1 MSGLYS
7 NVSTFQRQA
16 TFQSGPKMWKHVYIE
31 MFPHLKYGTF
41 QPRKNVETCL
51 IAMFPHFEN
60 TLLFTD
66 FFDGGSNHGMN
77 IILHNK
83 VGPS

>member
-1 MSGLYS
+1 MIKNVETCLYS

-16 TFQSGPKMWKHVYIE
+16 TFQSGPKMWKRDYID
-31 MFPHLKYGTF
+31 
-41 QPRKNVETCL
+41 
-51 IAMFPHFEN
+51 MFPHFEKYA
-60 TLLFTD
+60 TVLQISSID
-66 FFDGGSNHGMN
+66 SGSNHGMS